1 MSEND
6 FLQWFCI
13 SCHPLSSPQTL
24 HRAWKQNGNCSKSL
38 FLFFFNVRNCL
49 RVLIFPPEP
58 QFYAF
63 DGGFGDHRP
72 VAPLLSRKDFCAILS
87 LVKEYVGYIPKR
99 FETKESLTSVMV
111 MTGVDAM
118 AAFLRMKPTFSFFK
132 NSS

>member
-49 RVLIFPPEP
+49 RVLSFPPEP

-72 VAPLLSRKDFCAILS
+72 VAPLLSRQDFCAILS
-87 LVKEYVGYIPKR
+87 LLTFLNL